1 MLYRVWHKTT
11 YRYGSSVALSHNQ
24 IRVHPRGTV
33 YQSVLNS
40 EIEID
45 PQPATRRMWAD
56 AFGNTAEFFSVE
68 QSHELMSVTA
78 NSLVDRSPPPVIESI
93 PAWRSMV
100 SHCFGS
106 RYSLDRLASQFSFD
120 SQYAYSIPE
129 VCQYATASTDSFDSL
144 HDVTTNL
151 MNRIHQDF
159 KYQSASTTIDTSLA
173 DLMKQRQGVCQDFA
187 HLMIACLR
195 SVQIPARYVSGYI
208 LTHPPPGQPK
218 LVGSDASHAW
228 VSVYFGNGQWVDYDP
243 TNNLLV
249 GDEHITL
256 AWGRDFAD
264 VSPVQGIFF
273 GGGLTKLSVN
283 VDVSRVDHH

>member
-24 IRVHPRGTV
+24 IRVHPRSMA
-33 YQSVLNS
+33 YQAVLNS
-40 EIEID
+40 EIQID

-56 AFGNTAEFFSVE
+56 SFGNTAEFFSVE

-78 NSLVDRSPPPVIESI
+78 TSLIDRSPPPVIESI
-93 PAWRSMV
+93 PAWKGLV
-100 SHCFGS
+100 SQCFHS
-106 RYSLDRLASQFSFD
+106 LYSLDRMAAQFSFD
-120 SQYAYSIPE
+120 SQHAYSIPQI
-129 VCQYATASTDSFDSL
+129 VDYARDSTSKFESL
-144 HDVTTNL
+144 HEVATDL
-151 MNRIHQDF
+151 MKRIHKDF
-159 KYQSASTTIDTSLA
+159 KYQSSSTTIDTSLEQ
-173 DLMKQRQGVCQDFA
+173 LMVQRKGVCQDFA

-249 GDEHITL
+249 NNEHITL

-283 VDVSRVDHH
+283 VDVSRVGS